1 MPPKLAVA
9 ELGHGEPLVLLH
21 GIATDHRIW
30 SLVAPELAVERR
42 VVTPDLPGFGSSAPV
57 GEDFELERVAER
69 VARGLA
75 GQGVTGPFDLVG
87 HSLGGGVAIVLA
99 ATRPRLIR
107 RLVLVAPAGLRPL
120 PSAVSNLLAAGA
132 DAVLA
137 ARRSAAPL
145 ADVWW
150 GRRVLLGLTAAD
162 GAQLPATLARQLV
175 EASATARRTGP
186 ALAAITSTDLRPMLS
201 DLHTP
206 VGVIW
211 GEADLTVPI
220 RMLDD
225 LLGARP
231 DAVVARVAGAGH
243 IPMVE
248 RPHEFVT
255 ALRAVLTDL
264 SPAAT

>member
-1 MPPKLAVA
+1 MSAKLAVS
-9 ELGHGEPLVLLH
+9 EVGSGEPLVLLH
-21 GIATDHRIW
+21 GIATDSRIW
-30 SLVAPELAVERR
+30 SLVTPELSERRR
-42 VVTPDLPGFGSSAPV
+42 VVTPDLPGFGRSESV
-57 GEDFELERVAER
+57 GTGFELERVADR
-69 VARGLA
+69 VVRGLA

-99 ATRPRLIR
+99 ATRPRTVR

-120 PSAVSNLLAAGA
+120 PQAVSNLLAAGA

-137 ARRSAAPL
+137 ARRGAAPL

-150 GRRVLLGLTAAD
+150 GRRLLLGLTAAD

-186 ALAAITSTDLRPMLS
+186 ALAEIASADLRPILAE
-201 DLHTP
+201 LTAP

-211 GEADLTVPI
+211 GEADRTIPI
-220 RMLDD
+220 RVLED
-225 LLGARP
+225 LLSARP
-231 DAVVARVAGAGH
+231 DAVVARLPGAGH

-248 RPHEFVT
+248 RPFEFVA
-255 ALRAVLTDL
+255 ALRAVLADL
-264 SPAAT
+264 GD